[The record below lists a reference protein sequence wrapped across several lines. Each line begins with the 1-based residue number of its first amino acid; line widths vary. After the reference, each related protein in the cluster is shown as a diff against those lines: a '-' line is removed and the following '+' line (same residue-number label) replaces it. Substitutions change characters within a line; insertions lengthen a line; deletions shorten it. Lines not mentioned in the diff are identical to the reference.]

1 MRDVRGDVWFVTF
14 DAKDYPEAA
23 SGAILVA
30 NKIFW
35 ALGYWQAENHLIS
48 IRPENLQLD
57 KEVMFR
63 PLSGKD
69 RPMRWSDVE
78 DVFRRSEP
86 SADGSYRAIAS
97 KLLPGKVLGGFQ
109 YFGTRSDDPND
120 IVPHEHRRELRALKV
135 FGAWTNLTDMKAG
148 NTLDVVIEE
157 NGKSIVRHYLQ
168 DVGSTFGTGALAPH
182 DWDDGWEHLYDKTP
196 MLKRLLTLGFYISP
210 WQTADYEENRS
221 IGRFESEAFDPEM
234 WKPRVPTSA
243 FLHARSDDNFWAA
256 RRVMAFS
263 DEMIRAIV
271 KTAQYSDSAAE
282 KLLADNLI
290 ERRNKIG
297 QAYLPAVNPLTDFE
311 LQEGTLR
318 FVNVAVHAGV
328 ARYPA
333 GGYTAQ
339 FETFDNMTNQTRLI
353 ATVGTTEG
361 ERVQAPAGLPGE
373 EGAFVKVQ
381 VAALQPQ
388 HASWAVPIDVYF
400 KREAGKWKL
409 IGLERKHTPVPADKQ
424 EGN

>member
-14 DAKDYPEAA
+14 DGKDHSEAA

-35 ALGYWQAENHLIS
+35 TLGYWQGEDHLIS
-48 IRPENLQLD
+48 VRPENLKID
-57 KEVMFR
+57 KEVVIR
-63 PLSGKD
+63 VPSGKR
-69 RPMRWSDVE
+69 RPMQFSDVE
-78 DVFRRSEP
+78 DVLRRSERSP
-86 SADGSYRAIAS
+86 NGSYRAIAS

-148 NTLDVVIEE
+148 NTVDTVIEE
-157 NGKSIVRHYLQ
+157 NGKRIVRHYLQ
-168 DVGSTFGTGALAPH
+168 DVGSTFGDGAVGPH
-182 DWDDGWEHLYDKTP
+182 DYDEGWEHLYDATP

-210 WQTADYEENRS
+210 WQTARYEENRS
-221 IGRFESEAFDPEM
+221 IGRFESKAFDPEM

-243 FLHARSDDNFWAA
+243 FLHARADDNFWAA

-263 DEMIRAIV
+263 DEMIGAIV
-271 KTAQYSDSAAE
+271 KTAQYSDPAAE
-282 KLLADNLI
+282 QLLTESLI

-297 QAYLPAVNPLTDFE
+297 QAYLPAVNPLADFKLE
-311 LQEGTLR
+311 DGTLR
-318 FVNVAVHAGV
+318 FVNAAVQSGV
-328 ARYPA
+328 APYPE

-339 FETFDNMTNQTRLI
+339 FAAFDNMTNQTRPI
-353 ATVGTTEG
+353 ATARTIEG
-361 ERVQAPAGLPGE
+361 DRIQAPAGLPGE
-373 EGAFVKVQ
+373 DGAFVKIQ

-388 HASWAVPIDVYF
+388 YASWSVPIDVYF
-400 KREAGKWKL
+400 KREAGSWKL
-409 IGLERKHTPVPADKQ
+409 VGLERK
-424 EGN
+424 